1 MRLGLFAINMNV
13 CADVAVGADIA
24 RAAEAAGFDSVW
36 TGEHVVLPDPQAPPS
51 PAAPL
56 TPMLDPGVAL
66 AFIAAR
72 TNTIKLGTGIIILP
86 QRNPLVLG
94 KEMASLDVASN
105 GRLIVGVGAGYLQ
118 AEFDALHAPFDDRG
132 RRVEDA
138 LSAMRA
144 IWEMDAPSHDGPYWS
159 FSSVQARPR
168 PLQRPIPIV
177 MGGHGEGAYSR
188 SVRLCQ
194 GWYGFGLN
202 PERAKNSIDALAS
215 AAARFE
221 RPAELGRLEIS
232 VTPPPVPLTPDTVD
246 AYRAMGVDRLVILP
260 RGTATKDDLL
270 SLIDSSVA
278 AVKACA
284 K

>member
-1 MRLGLFAINMNV
+1 MKLGLFTINMNV
-13 CADVAVGADIA
+13 CADLAVGADIA
-24 RAAEAAGFDSVW
+24 LAAEAAGFDSVW

-51 PAAPL
+51 PATPL
-56 TPMLDPGVAL
+56 TPMLDPAVAL

-72 TNTIKLGTGIIILP
+72 TSTIKLGTGIVILP
-86 QRNPLVLG
+86 QRNPLVLA

-105 GRLIVGVGAGYLQ
+105 GRLILGVGVGYLQ
-118 AEFDALHAPFDDRG
+118 AEFDARHAPFIDRG

-138 LSAMRA
+138 LAAMRA
-144 IWEMDAPSHDGPYWS
+144 IWEMDVPAHDGPFWS
-159 FSSVQARPR
+159 FSGVQARPQ
-168 PLQRPIPIV
+168 PVQRPIPIV
-177 MGGHGEGAYSR
+177 MGGHGDGAYFR

-202 PERAKNSIDALAS
+202 PERAQTSMDALAS
-215 AAARFE
+215 AATKFE

-232 VTPPPVPLTPDTVD
+232 VTPPPVPLTPDAVD

-270 SLIDSSVA
+270 ELIDASVA
-278 AVKACA
+278 AVNASA